1 MVLMETGIFTYL
13 QTIGA
18 ITAIV
23 GTRIHPDTMPQGSEL
38 PVIVYSRLSGG
49 RVQVMGG
56 ISGLAHPVFQI
67 TSWATT
73 YLAAKNLAEIVR
85 VNFDAVSGAI
95 GGVTVRACIM
105 EDDGDITETSPDIKA
120 RRMYGVRQDYEIWHD
135 EAT

>member
-1 MVLMETGIFTYL
+1 MVLMETGIFAYL
-13 QTIGA
+13 QTISD
-18 ITAIV
+18 ITDVV
-23 GTRIHPDTMPQGSEL
+23 GKRIYPDTIKRGAPL

-73 YLAAKNLAEIVR
+73 YLAVKNLAELVR

-105 EDDGDITETSPDIKA
+105 EDDGDITEESPDIKA